1 MRTRFARDNALT
13 RLKRLV
19 ALVCVF
25 GAMLLAPALVAP
37 GLSSA
42 HAETRTLKLYNVH
55 TKERVQI
62 TFKKDGRYIPGG
74 LRDANRFLR
83 DWRRNEITNI
93 DPNLLDLVW
102 EVYQQ
107 VGGRDYIHVVSS
119 YRSPA
124 TNNMLRGRSRG
135 VAQKSQHM
143 LGKAM
148 DFFIP
153 GVDLA
158 KLRATGLRRQ
168 VGGVGFYP
176 TSGSPFVH
184 MDTGSVRHWPKMT
197 RQQLASVFPDGK
209 TIHIPADGKPM
220 PGYQQALA
228 ELKSGRR
235 SAPVVVASNSGGEE
249 GESTSRMNTRGQT
262 LTSGDD
268 GRLVRPAASGGRNFL
283 AALFSGEDDD
293 VEEAAAQ
300 PDRAP
305 AQVRPGAVAA
315 RGTVA
320 ATPPAAA
327 PAQAPAAAP
336 ARAPEPEAPVV
347 TATALPQG
355 KPAGAREPANIPF
368 QIASADAGGVS
379 ADEALNQAAAA
390 AAPVPPAAPSQP
402 AAAQQLAAVAVPHAK
417 PQSATARAV
426 AQATDP
432 VSAIMAATG
441 TQPAPKPQLTAAAM
455 AYASQAA
462 TQPQPTTQDV
472 LRAKAAEAAARMAR
486 DKKKPATPAPTLA
499 GLVPAQI
506 KDPLAGFARA
516 PDKNSPEI
524 ISAASTLRTGSFAKM
539 SHPNQRKL
547 TELLE
552 PGNRFLKNSFTTAA
566 PQDIRA
572 DSFTGTAVAILPV
585 VYTR

>member
-1 MRTRFARDNALT
+1 MT
-13 RLKRLV
+13 RLKRLA
-19 ALVCVF
+19 ALVCVA

-37 GLSSA
+37 GVSSA
-42 HAETRTLKLYNVH
+42 HAESRTLKLYNVH

-197 RQQLASVFPDGK
+197 RQQLANVFPDGK
-209 TIHIPADGKPM
+209 TVHIPSDGKPM
-220 PGYQQALA
+220 QGYQQALA

-235 SAPVVVASNSGGEE
+235 SAPVVVASNSDDEE
-249 GESTSRMNTRGQT
+249 GGSGNSRMNTRGQT

-268 GRLVRPAASGGRNFL
+268 GRIVRPASTGGRNFL

-300 PDRAP
+300 PERAP

-315 RGTVA
+315 RGTAA

-327 PAQAPAAAP
+327 PVQAPAAAP

-347 TATALPQG
+347 TAATLPQG
-355 KPAGAREPANIPF
+355 KPAEAREPANIPF

-379 ADEALNQAAAA
+379 ADDALKQAA
-390 AAPVPPAAPSQP
+390 AAPVPASAPAQP
-402 AAAQQLAAVAVPHAK
+402 AAAVQQLAAVAVPHAK
-417 PQSATARAV
+417 PQSAAARAV

-432 VSAIMAATG
+432 VSAILAATG
-441 TQPAPKPQLTAAAM
+441 TQPAPKPQLAAAAM

-462 TQPQPTTQDV
+462 TQPQPATQDV

-486 DKKKPATPAPTLA
+486 DKKKPAAPAPTLA
-499 GLVPAQI
+499 GLVPSQI

-516 PDKNSPEI
+516 PDKTSPEI
-524 ISAASTLRTGSFAKM
+524 ISAESTLRTGTFAKM

-572 DSFTGTAVAILPV
+572 DSFTGNAVAILPV

>member
-1 MRTRFARDNALT
+1 MTL
-13 RLKRLV
+13 LKRLA

-62 TFKKDGRYIPGG
+62 TFKKNGRFIPGG

-93 DPNLLDLVW
+93 DPKLLDLVW

-107 VGGRDYIHVVSS
+107 VGGRDYINVVSS

-124 TNNMLRGRSRG
+124 TNNMLRSRSRG

-158 KLRATGLRRQ
+158 TLRATGLRKQ

-184 MDTGSVRHWPKMT
+184 MDTGSVRHWPKMN
-197 RQQLASVFPDGK
+197 RQQLAKVFPDGK
-209 TIHIPADGKPM
+209 TIHIPSDGKPM

-228 ELKSGRR
+228 ELKSGKR
-235 SAPVVVASNSGGEE
+235 SAPIVVASASDDDEGG
-249 GESTSRMNTRGQT
+249 SSSRMNTRGQT

-268 GRLVRPAASGGRNFL
+268 GRPVRQVSKGGNFL
-283 AALFSGEDDD
+283 TALFSGEDDD
-293 VEEAAAQ
+293 IEQAAAE
-300 PDRAP
+300 PDEAP

-315 RGTVA
+315 RGTPA
-320 ATPPAAA
+320 ATPVATPAPAPERAPPPAA
-327 PAQAPAAAP
+327 
-336 ARAPEPEAPVV
+336 EAPVITAAV
-347 TATALPQG
+347 TPKG
-355 KPAGAREPANIPF
+355 KPEELREPSNIPF
-368 QIASADAGGVS
+368 QVAEAAAGGVN
-379 ADEALNQAAAA
+379 ADEALRQPVAVTQAAVQQAA
-390 AAPVPPAAPSQP
+390 
-402 AAAQQLAAVAVPHAK
+402 LVAVPHAK
-417 PQSATARAV
+417 PQTAAASAIARAN
-426 AQATDP
+426 DP
-432 VSAIMAATG
+432 VAAILAATG
-441 TQPAPKPQLTAAAM
+441 TQPAPKPHLAATAL

-462 TQPQPTTQDV
+462 TQPQPSTQDV
-472 LRAKAAEAAARMAR
+472 LRAKAAEAAAKMAR
-486 DKKKPATPAPTLA
+486 DKKKPSKPAATLA
-499 GLVPAQI
+499 GIVPAQI

-516 PDKNSPEI
+516 PDKTSPEI
-524 ISAASTLRTGSFAKM
+524 ISAESTLRTGTFAKM

-552 PGNRFLKNSFTTAA
+552 PGNRFLKNGFTTAA

-572 DSFTGTAVAILPV
+572 DRFSGTAVAVLPV
-585 VYTR
+585 IYTR

>member
-55 TKERVQI
+55 TKERVQL

-93 DPNLLDLVW
+93 DPKLLDLVW

-124 TNNMLRGRSRG
+124 TNNMLRSRSRG

-158 KLRATGLRRQ
+158 KLRATGLRKQ

-184 MDTGSVRHWPKMT
+184 MDTGSVRHWPKMN
-197 RQQLASVFPDGK
+197 RQQLARVFPDGK
-209 TIHIPADGKPM
+209 TIHIPSDGKPM

-228 ELKSGRR
+228 ELKSGKR
-235 SAPVVVASNSGGEE
+235 SAPIVVASNSDDDEGG
-249 GESTSRMNTRGQT
+249 SSRMNTRGQT

-268 GRLVRPAASGGRNFL
+268 GRIVRPASTGGRNFL

-300 PDRAP
+300 PEREP
-305 AQVRPGAVAA
+305 AQVRPGAVAT
-315 RGTVA
+315 RGTPA
-320 ATPPAAA
+320 ATPVATPA
-327 PAQAPAAAP
+327 PAPERTPAPAA
-336 ARAPEPEAPVV
+336 EAPVITAAV
-347 TATALPQG
+347 TPKG
-355 KPAGAREPANIPF
+355 KPEELREPSNIPF
-368 QIASADAGGVS
+368 QVAEADAGGVN
-379 ADEALNQAAAA
+379 ADEALRQPVAVTQAAVQQAA
-390 AAPVPPAAPSQP
+390 
-402 AAAQQLAAVAVPHAK
+402 LVAVPHAK
-417 PQSATARAV
+417 PQSAAARAV

-432 VSAIMAATG
+432 VSAILAATG
-441 TQPAPKPQLTAAAM
+441 TQPAPKPQMAAAAM

-462 TQPQPTTQDV
+462 TQPQPTTQDL

-486 DKKKPATPAPTLA
+486 DKKKPAAPAPTLA
-499 GLVPAQI
+499 GLVPSQI

-516 PDKNSPEI
+516 PDKNSTDF
-524 ISAASTLRTGSFAKM
+524 ISSESTLRTGSFAKM

-552 PGNRFLKNSFTTAA
+552 PGNRFLKNSFSMTA
-566 PQDIRA
+566 PQDIRS
-572 DSFTGTAVAILPV
+572 DTFSGTAVAVLPV
-585 VYTR
+585 IYTR

>member
-1 MRTRFARDNALT
+1 MT
-13 RLKRLV
+13 RLKRLA
-19 ALVCVF
+19 ALVCVA

-37 GLSSA
+37 GVSSA

-209 TIHIPADGKPM
+209 TVHIPSDGKPM
-220 PGYQQALA
+220 QGYQQALA

-235 SAPVVVASNSGGEE
+235 SAPVVVASNSDDEE
-249 GESTSRMNTRGQT
+249 GGSGNSRMNTRGQT

-268 GRLVRPAASGGRNFL
+268 GRIVRPASTGGRNFL

-293 VEEAAAQ
+293 IEQAAAA
-300 PDRAP
+300 PDASP
-305 AQVRPGAVAA
+305 AAVRPGAAAA

-336 ARAPEPEAPVV
+336 A
-347 TATALPQG
+347 
-355 KPAGAREPANIPF
+355 
-368 QIASADAGGVS
+368 
-379 ADEALNQAAAA
+379 
-390 AAPVPPAAPSQP
+390 
-402 AAAQQLAAVAVPHAK
+402 
-417 PQSATARAV
+417 
-426 AQATDP
+426 
-432 VSAIMAATG
+432 
-441 TQPAPKPQLTAAAM
+441 
-455 AYASQAA
+455 
-462 TQPQPTTQDV
+462 
-472 LRAKAAEAAARMAR
+472 
-486 DKKKPATPAPTLA
+486 
-499 GLVPAQI
+499 
-506 KDPLAGFARA
+506 
-516 PDKNSPEI
+516 
-524 ISAASTLRTGSFAKM
+524 
-539 SHPNQRKL
+539 
-547 TELLE
+547 
-552 PGNRFLKNSFTTAA
+552 
-566 PQDIRA
+566 
-572 DSFTGTAVAILPV
+572 
-585 VYTR
+585 